1 VFDRFVQGSQCPVL
15 SVADLGYV
23 QVGAQDISPELRLL
37 FINFMPVA
45 APAFLSHSR
54 GTTAAQIPVAFSPA
68 PTAPAS

>member
-1 VFDRFVQGSQCPVL
+1 VFDRFAQGSQCPVL

-45 APAFLSHSR
+45 APAFLSH
-54 GTTAAQIPVAFSPA
+54 
-68 PTAPAS
+68 